1 MQEKEIN
8 NPMKEN
14 AILVRPD
21 NIEKIYID
29 FSNDENICTAIEA
42 KGLSA
47 IHTIKT
53 QDISK
58 ELGIHLIGYVDRHG
72 GSLDNRLAA
81 KISGYDEI
89 YSLMLLCKIDDKWNN
104 LPLSEG
110 ELNSLYAYLTTGK
123 VISNNDNDLSRTF
136 FEKYGIYN
144 PILPKS
150 NARPDVYQLPEVPYV
165 LLFRYEIK
173 KMSDKDAEAFGKA
186 LFTMADRLLKEGFE
200 KVDGVW
206 LSPDKKYY
214 INSKLNNE
222 NKAFN
227 VLVQAKEEVDEVLIV
242 DVIGSANGIMGKLPE
257 QNRED
262 MDTAMEE
269 AIDYDE
275 QDTILPELNI
285 PDPLDDVKDKKIDRG
300 GRVNIPDPLD
310 DVKNKKRNK

>member
-14 AILVRPD
+14 AILIRPD

-89 YSLMLLCKIDDKWNN
+89 YSLMLLCKTDDKWNN

-110 ELNSLYAYLTTGK
+110 ELNSLYTYLTTGK
-123 VISNNDNDLSRTF
+123 VITNYGNDLSRAF
-136 FEKYGIYN
+136 FEKYGICN
-144 PILPKS
+144 PILPKC
-150 NARPDVYQLPEVPYV
+150 NTEPDVYQLPEVPYV
-165 LLFRYEIK
+165 MLFRYEIK

-186 LFTMADRLLKEGFE
+186 LFTMADRLLNGGFE
-200 KVDGVW
+200 KVDGAW

-214 INSKLNNE
+214 INSKLDNE
-222 NKAFN
+222 NKAFD

-262 MDTAMEE
+262 IDTAMEE
-269 AIDYDE
+269 AID
-275 QDTILPELNI
+275 
-285 PDPLDDVKDKKIDRG
+285 
-300 GRVNIPDPLD
+300 
-310 DVKNKKRNK
+310 